1 MPEEH
6 NNELPSIEDIV
17 GQQEILPSVEEFLA
31 EEKEEDIQTIEDA
44 EGNTFIEVQ
53 DLVKPEP
60 WIELVRMIND
70 VRESIPEIPEI
81 KTYDKELEA
90 ICEIIDEVK
99 SNIPVVPEVRYYEE
113 ELELLK
119 ESIENVK
126 NSIPELPQ
134 WIQNVN
140 EVPDFSWIG
149 KTFNVIDENFR
160 IVRDS
165 VETVSE
171 QVQVELNKLIER
183 NDVENFEIKTDFKTV
198 HERVSSVKKEIFDQ
212 LKEQSNI
219 IWNLQKKLKD
229 NQKEFEIIT
238 EDNVGSF
245 KETTLEIV
253 SKLEEKLLE
262 STEIFGNRIDAEVES
277 LQSKISS
284 LPKPKYYE
292 QELKDIRE
300 KLSEIGDLKVLI
312 EEIKEK
318 QQNLQEGYLLSE
330 PPDNNNSDPLTPLD
344 QKFATL
350 DDLSNHYRI
359 FINRIQTQLAA
370 IGGGGAGFIR
380 DLDDVDITG
389 LSDGYV
395 LRWNNSANK
404 WRTVPATGIG
414 VTLIDQLSNV
424 AINTSTLQDQDV
436 LNYDIS
442 TGIWKNGRQATG
454 AAGTW
459 AVGDAGIHTTK
470 NVGIATTARSDY
482 ALYIQGDTYITGNIS
497 VAGTITY
504 DDVTNVDSLGIITA
518 RQDVEVQRN
527 LYVSGITTLG
537 ATNGI
542 GTVTV
547 GVGSTALL
555 VDGDARIIG
564 ILTIGRASITLDG
577 NNPSI
582 KIGETRL
589 SAAGINSAP
598 NVIYVAK
605 DGNDS
610 NNGNSI
616 DNAFLTIGAAVGVAT
631 TGTSIRVKAG
641 NYLENNP
648 IEVPAFVSIVGDDLK
663 TVTVSPNT
671 ANDDLFHV
679 RKGCY
684 IANMTF
690 TNHIA
695 PAAAVA
701 FPTTGIANNQD
712 GGIWESPYI
721 QNCTSNTT
729 TGTGLRIDGNQAELL
744 KSMVCDSYTQYNQGG
759 VGVAVTN
766 SGFAQLVS
774 VFTIC
779 CNEAITCDSGGQV
792 DLTNSNSSF
801 GTYGLVARGVGER
814 QFTEASV
821 GITTAAAQDRVTI
834 SGLGT
839 ERPYDGQVVYF
850 GNLYQSINTINL
862 TNVGSGYT
870 VTPNIIIDAPTG
882 PSGTAATAFAT
893 LNGDKIDSITIIS
906 SGTQYETT
914 PTITIDAPL
923 SGTQATASATMSPI
937 YYTINSSTTPISGIS
952 TITLEE
958 NLINSV
964 SAGTTAYF
972 YQVSRIVASSHTF
985 EYVGSGNTIQQATPR
1000 RGGVTVQANE
1010 VVTDNGG
1017 KVVYTS
1023 TDQAGNFRIGD
1034 GLQINQNNGTISG
1047 RAFSRSLFSEITPF
1061 ILALS

>member
-6 NNELPSIEDIV
+6 NYSENKDLPSIEEIL
-17 GQQEILPSVEEFLA
+17 GQPEILPSVEEFI
-31 EEKEEDIQTIEDA
+31 EEKQDIQTIEDA
-44 EGNTFIEVQ
+44 EGNTFIEVE

-60 WIELVRMIND
+60 WVELVRMIND

-81 KTYDKELEA
+81 KNYDKELEA
-90 ICEIIDEVK
+90 ICDIIDNVK
-99 SNIPVVPEVRYYEE
+99 ESIPVVPEIRYYED
-113 ELELLK
+113 ELELIK

-126 NSIPELPQ
+126 SSIPELPQ

-171 QVQVELNKLIER
+171 QVQTELNKLIEQ
-183 NDVENFEIKTDFKTV
+183 NDVESFEIKTDFKTI
-198 HERVSSVKKEIFDQ
+198 HERVSTVKKEIFDQ
-212 LKEQSNI
+212 LKEQSQV

-229 NQKEFEIIT
+229 NQKEFEIVT
-238 EDNVGSF
+238 EDNLDSF
-245 KETTLEIV
+245 KNTTLEIV
-253 SKLEEKLLE
+253 SKLEQKFLE
-262 STEIFGNRIDAEVES
+262 TTESFGNKLDSEVEV
-277 LQSKISS
+277 LQDKIKS

-292 QELKDIRE
+292 EELKDIRE
-300 KLSEIGDLKVLI
+300 KLSEVSDLKVLI

-318 QQNLQEGYLLSE
+318 QQDLQEGYLLSE
-330 PPDNNNSDPLTPLD
+330 PPSENNSDPLTPLD

-350 DDLSNHYRI
+350 DDLSNHYRV

-395 LRWNNSANK
+395 LRWNSSSNK
-404 WRTVPATGIG
+404 WKTVPSTGIG

-424 AINTSTLQDQDV
+424 AINTSTLQNEDV
-436 LNYDIS
+436 LNYDS
-442 TGIWKNGRQATG
+442 SSGLWRNNRQAVG

-459 AVGDAGIHTTK
+459 AVGTAGIHTTK
-470 NVGIATTARSDY
+470 NVGIATTARQDY
-482 ALYIQGDTYITGNIS
+482 ALYVQGDTYITGNIS
-497 VAGTITY
+497 VAGTVTY
-504 DDVTNVDSLGIITA
+504 EDVTNVDSLGIGTFRDGLIVNA
-518 RQDVEVQRN
+518 G
-527 LYVSGITTLG
+527 S
-537 ATNGI
+537 AT
-542 GTVTV
+542 
-547 GVGSTALL
+547 TALI
-555 VDGDARIIG
+555 VNGDARVTG
-564 ILTIGRASITLDG
+564 ILTIGTASVTIDG
-577 NNPSI
+577 NNNSI
-582 KIGETRL
+582 NLGDITISGT
-589 SAAGINSAP
+589 GINSAP

-610 NNGNSI
+610 NNGTSI
-616 DNAFLTIGAAVGVAT
+616 DNAFLTIAAAVGVAT
-631 TGTSIRVKAG
+631 TGTTIRVKAG
-641 NYLENNP
+641 NYLESNP
-648 IEVPAFVSIVGDDLK
+648 IEIPAFVSIVGDDLK
-663 TVTVSPNT
+663 TVTVSPNI
-671 ANDDLFHV
+671 ANQDLFHV

-684 IANMTF
+684 VANMTF
-690 TNHIA
+690 TNHVA

-712 GGIWESPYI
+712 GGNWESPYI

-729 TGTGLRIDGNQAELL
+729 TGTGLRIDGNQAESL

-766 SGFAQLVS
+766 GGFAQLVS

-779 CNEAITCDSGGQV
+779 CNEAITCDTGGQV

-814 QFTEASV
+814 QFVSASV
-821 GITTAAAQDRVTI
+821 GITTAAAQDQITI

-850 GNLYQSINTINL
+850 DKLYQSINTITL
-862 TNVGSGYT
+862 SNVGSGYT
-870 VTPNIIIDAPTG
+870 VTPNVIIAAPTG

-906 SGTQYETT
+906 SGTQYEST
-914 PTITIDAPL
+914 PTITIDPPL
-923 SGTQATASATMSPI
+923 SGTQATAVASMSPI

-958 NLINSV
+958 NLLNSV

-1000 RGGVTVQANE
+1000 LGGVTVQANE
-1010 VVTDNGG
+1010 VVTVNGG

-1034 GLQINQNNGTISG
+1034 GLQINQNTGTISG